1 MFGLPIG
8 LDEEKTTKHGFDKL
22 ELMCRF
28 IKVIEGEQCKEEY
41 ALFKLWIRSK
51 LKRHLTAQE
60 ELNLA
65 EGIYKYIKSDEGT
78 NERLESMKYLFNTEF
93 LSEPACV

>member
-8 LDEEKTTKHGFDKL
+8 FDEETTTKHGFNKL

-28 IKVIEGEQCKEEY
+28 IRVIEGEQCKEEY
-41 ALFKLWIRSK
+41 ALFKLWLRSK
-51 LKRHLTAQE
+51 LKRHLTNQE

-93 LSEPACV
+93 LVEPA

>member
-8 LDEEKTTKHGFDKL
+8 FDEETTTKHGFDKL

-28 IKVIEGEQCKEEY
+28 IRVIEGEQHKEEY
-41 ALFKLWIRSK
+41 ALFKLWFRSK
-51 LKRHLTAQE
+51 LKRHLTDQE

-65 EGIYKYIKSDEGT
+65 EGICKFIKSDEGT

-93 LSEPACV
+93 LIEPACV